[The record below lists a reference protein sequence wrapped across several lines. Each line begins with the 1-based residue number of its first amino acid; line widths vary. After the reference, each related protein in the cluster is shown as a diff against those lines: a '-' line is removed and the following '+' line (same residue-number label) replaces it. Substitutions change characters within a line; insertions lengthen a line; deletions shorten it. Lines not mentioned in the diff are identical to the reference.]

1 MGYYISTCRE
11 SFILS
16 LSNKRSLTIALPGIK
31 SSRPAVLEGRDRRSV
46 VRHSH
51 RGAAHMATGTSAGP
65 HRHNASPHSAAEG
78 SLLVDLTVTSMTCA
92 SCVTRVERGL
102 KNVEGVSEA
111 VVNLATESAHVVFD
125 PAKATPKDLVA
136 AVRDKGYD
144 VATRTFTVRVA
155 GMTCASCVAR
165 VERALKNVNGV
176 LDAQVNL
183 ATERATVTFL
193 PDPSIRERIE
203 KALAEAGYEVVEEE
217 YTGAPADAER
227 ERREREY
234 RRLTTKLVVSVAFAL
249 PVLLLSMGWLPLPE
263 LWPFQAKAALLLV
276 LTIPV
281 QFWGGWQFYVGA
293 WRQLRH
299 LSADMNTLIA
309 TGTSAAFLYSLILTI
324 WPHAFHATGAHQA
337 VYYETAAVIIT
348 LVLFGRT
355 LEARAKGRTS
365 EAIRALMDLKPAEA
379 RIERDGQTVSLHPDQ
394 VRPGDVII
402 VRPGERLPVDGVIV
416 DGHSAVDES
425 MLTGESMPVDKG
437 PGDPVVG
444 GTLNRSGSFRYYA
457 TKVGSETVLGQSIR
471 LVERA
476 QTSKAPVQRLVDKI
490 SAVFVPIVIGIAGLT
505 FVIWWIFGPQP
516 ALTFAVLNS
525 VAVLIVTC
533 PCALGL
539 ATPTAIMVG
548 TGRGAELGILI
559 KGGEVLERVG
569 HLTTVV
575 FDKTGTL
582 TKGEP
587 AVTKIVSANGWS
599 DGDVLRYAASA
610 EERSEHPLGEA
621 VVRAAKE
628 RELSLM
634 PPEGFTAVPGRGLT
648 AVVRGH
654 GVAVGNHLLMDDYSV
669 AVDGLA
675 VQAEALQAEG
685 ATVSYV
691 AVDGKLVGLIA
702 IADELKK
709 HAADA
714 VADLKQR
721 GLRVVMLTGDT
732 RRTAE
737 AIARE
742 AGLDNVLAEVEP
754 GDKAAQ
760 IVKLQNAGQKVAMV
774 GDGINDAPALAQ
786 ADLGIAMGTGTDV
799 AMETADITL
808 IRGDVRGVGEAIRLS
823 QATLRTIKQN
833 LFWAFIYNVI
843 GIPIAAGVLYPVNGM
858 LLDPM
863 IASGAMAMSSVSVL
877 TNSLRLRRWNA
888 ERRASSTHVG

>member
-1 MGYYISTCRE
+1 
-11 SFILS
+11 
-16 LSNKRSLTIALPGIK
+16 
-31 SSRPAVLEGRDRRSV
+31 
-46 VRHSH
+46 
-51 RGAAHMATGTSAGP
+51 
-65 HRHNASPHSAAEG
+65 
-78 SLLVDLTVTSMTCA
+78 MTCA

-125 PAKATPKDLVA
+125 PAKATPRDLVA

-165 VERALKNVNGV
+165 VERALKNANGV

-193 PDPSIRERIE
+193 PDPSVHERIE
-203 KALAEAGYEVVEEE
+203 NAVAEAGYEVVEEE
-217 YTGAPADAER
+217 HTGAPADAER

-234 RRLTTKLVVSVAFAL
+234 RRLAAKLVVSVAFAL

-394 VRPGDVII
+394 VRPGDVIV

-457 TKVGSETVLGQSIR
+457 TKVGSETVLGQIIR

-587 AVTKIVSANGWS
+587 AVTKIISANGWS

-621 VVRAAKE
+621 VVRAAKD

-634 PPEGFTAVPGRGLT
+634 PPAGFTAVPGRGLT

-702 IADELKK
+702 IADELKE

-742 AGLDNVLAEVEP
+742 AGLDDVLAEVEP

-843 GIPIAAGVLYPVNGM
+843 GIPIAAGVLYPFNGT

-863 IASGAMAMSSVSVL
+863 IAAGAMAMSSVSVL
-877 TNSLRLRRWNA
+877 ANSLRLRRWNA